1 MRPQQNN
8 MTIRPK
14 NPTATTPEQSER
26 LIKAGVK
33 RETADMHWITHCAR
47 DEDGNYHDVLFN
59 GCLAEHYLPAWS
71 FAALWRLAAP
81 LGLSFATDEDTPEAI
96 IEHIVKHF
104 EDL

>member
-1 MRPQQNN
+1 

-14 NPTATTPEQSER
+14 NLTATTPEQSER
-26 LIKAGVK
+26 LIKSGVK
-33 RETADMHWITHCAR
+33 RETADMHWIRRCCK

-59 GCLAEHYLPAWS
+59 GCLAEHNCPAWS

-104 EDL
+104 EDRI